1 MNNLT
6 KKISCAFLAATMAVS
21 TLTFSVSALKET
33 PVNTDKAAVQSYLLN
48 TASKTALILP
58 PKIKSLSNTT
68 SGISVSWN
76 SVKGAGKYRLFKKT
90 GSSKSWKKVAD
101 TKSTKF
107 TDKKVSSGSKYTYAL
122 CCLDSKGKVNSL
134 TGSSKSITFIASP
147 KITSITN
154 TASGPIIKWSKV
166 KGTSKYR
173 VFYLSGKTW
182 KTLATTSSASYTHKS
197 AKSGTKYTY
206 TVRCL
211 NSKGKY
217 IGSYD
222 KTGKANKFVKPKTDT
237 AKEAIV
243 KKYVDAVNAA
253 KKEKNMTVHHTFNT
267 TMEVKKTS
275 PDWINDIVSNL
286 LQGIIP
292 PGDYTYKFKNGKADD
307 EFDVYTPND
316 ILPPAGKK
324 CTLRASDIKSAK
336 EKKTSSG
343 TVYTLTLKS
352 ESTDLK
358 NKTAEIHRRCSST
371 TFDAGSISNLDI
383 SPARFRE
390 IKTQCPATVITATL
404 NKSGKITKI
413 NMKMPYTLDITA
425 GFISIEG
432 SATLDGTF
440 TDTFTIKY

>member
-33 PVNTDKAAVQSYLLN
+33 PVNTDKAAVQSYSLN

-173 VFYLSGKTW
+173 VFYLSGKKW

-211 NSKGKY
+211 DSKGKY

-253 KKEKNMTVHHTFNT
+253 KKEKNMTVHHTN
-267 TMEVKKTS
+267 EIELYLEKLS
-275 PDWINDIVSNL
+275 PEWLTDTVSNIL
-286 LQGIIP
+286 SGMVKP
-292 PGDYTYKFKNGKADD
+292 YDYIYKFKNGKADD
-307 EFDVYTPND
+307 GFDVYTPND
-316 ILPPAGKK
+316 VLPPAGKK
-324 CTLRASDIKSAK
+324 CTLKASDVKSAK

-383 SPARFRE
+383 SPARFKE
-390 IKTQCPATVITATL
+390 IKTQCPATVITATI
-404 NKSGKITKI
+404 NKSGKVTKI
-413 NMKMPYTLDITA
+413 ITKMPYTLDVTVS
-425 GFISIEG
+425 FIGSNT
-432 SATLDGTF
+432 SATLGGTL
-440 TDTFTIKY
+440 TENYTIEY